1 MFRLGLGFVLG
12 YVAGSKAGRER
23 YEQIARLSSQVV
35 DHPAVQGAA
44 GAVQAKLSNL
54 LPSNRKQ
61 QDTAVPSEAE
71 SDVII
76 VGTPP
81 PSTLEVTTP
90 NAYPS
95 GPVPAGFEHGQR
107 AGLRTEANRAR

>member
-1 MFRLGLGFVLG
+1 MFRMGLGFVLG

-23 YEQIARLSSQVV
+23 YEQIARLSSKAV

-44 GAVQAKLSNL
+44 GALQAKLSGL
-54 LPSNRKQ
+54 LPRNRKR
-61 QDTAVPSEAE
+61 QDTAEPSYVEDE
-71 SDVII
+71 VII

-90 NAYPS
+90 NA
-95 GPVPAGFEHGQR
+95 
-107 AGLRTEANRAR
+107 

>member
-1 MFRLGLGFVLG
+1 MFRIGLGFVIG

-23 YEQIARLSSQVV
+23 YEQIARLSSKAV

-54 LPSNRKQ
+54 LPRNRRQ
-61 QDTAVPSEAE
+61 QDTTVPSYVEDE
-71 SDVII
+71 VII
-76 VGTPP
+76 VGTPA

-90 NAYPS
+90 TA
-95 GPVPAGFEHGQR
+95 
-107 AGLRTEANRAR
+107 